1 MIRRGHGIARLKLGT
16 WQPQSCLQ
24 LFWDP
29 LTPLLYS
36 SLFRLLT
43 SALLSLVCTLQI
55 SQCPL
60 PLYSVTS
67 PAPSLPLGSES
78 ACTALLLAS
87 LRALS
92 LPSPHPALT
101 LSSLHPHPFSPCP
114 HPVLTPSSPHPAPAP
129 VPIPLAPL
137 EFLVIVLV
145 CFRQGLA
152 LYPRL
157 S

>member
-101 LSSLHPHPFSPCP
+101 LSSPCP
-114 HPVLTPSSPHPAPAP
+114 HPVLTSSSSCPSTYSLSTTGILGNCFGLLQAGSCFVSQA
-129 VPIPLAPL
+129 VL
-137 EFLVIVLV
+137 ELLI
-145 CFRQGLA
+145 
-152 LYPRL
+152 
-157 S
+157 

>member
-92 LPSPHPALT
+92 LPSPHP
-101 LSSLHPHPFSPCP
+101 PSPCP